1 MTKTKI
7 TNMIS
12 IFVLII
18 IIIIITSTQ
27 FGISPLDLARHCH
40 KEEVIEILET
50 QQQKLKGQTK

>member
-18 IIIIITSTQ
+18 IIITSTQ
-27 FGISPLDLARHCH
+27 FGISPLDLAPHCH

>member
-12 IFVLII
+12 IFVL